1 VLEQFHRWI
10 KVFRKKASKRMLMR
24 KMWDYVI
31 DLKKGFM
38 LRKGIFYFLFQEER
52 RGKEVYSRADEEG
65 IYLTVK
71 VTTDSTSILYG
82 KEG

>member
-1 VLEQFHRWI
+1 
-10 KVFRKKASKRMLMR
+10 MR
-24 KMWDYVI
+24 KMWDYAI

-38 LRKGIFYFLFQEER
+38 PRKGIFYFLFQEER
-52 RGKEVYSRADEEG
+52 RGKEVYSGADEEG

-82 KEG
+82 KEGWKKKDSTRLLVF